1 MRERHLSLSLSYS
14 CHPFTIPR
22 APKGL
27 RSAAILPQVCVC
39 LCVCVCAYVCNLCVY
54 PHASVLCGTNRGLPW
69 SAFGAS
75 SPIGVKEVRL
85 VRSTSAGLISWGTSF
100 TGTSGL
106 ECLTTKSIGLAP
118 IPVVLTPR
126 PPRGSSSAIVMDFH
140 HTLRALTPTLSDS
153 ALVLSGNSLCLGLK
167 TFLSMYEGSLSGPFR
182 PERVQH
188 PCLRFWHHHIRFGS
202 CPCSPLVRISYP
214 ELISDI

>member
-1 MRERHLSLSLSYS
+1 MGERAAPVPLPVLLLSPIYYPTRTKRPAQRRYIDTSV
-14 CHPFTIPR
+14 CVF
-22 APKGL
+22 
-27 RSAAILPQVCVC
+27 VCVC
-39 LCVCVCAYVCNLCVY
+39 VRAYVCNLCVY

-85 VRSTSAGLISWGTSF
+85 VRSTNAGLISWGTSF

-140 HTLRALTPTLSDS
+140 HTLRDLTPTLSDS
-153 ALVLSGNSLCLGLK
+153 ALVLSGNSLA
-167 TFLSMYEGSLSGPFR
+167 
-182 PERVQH
+182 
-188 PCLRFWHHHIRFGS
+188 WA
-202 CPCSPLVRISYP
+202 
-214 ELISDI
+214 